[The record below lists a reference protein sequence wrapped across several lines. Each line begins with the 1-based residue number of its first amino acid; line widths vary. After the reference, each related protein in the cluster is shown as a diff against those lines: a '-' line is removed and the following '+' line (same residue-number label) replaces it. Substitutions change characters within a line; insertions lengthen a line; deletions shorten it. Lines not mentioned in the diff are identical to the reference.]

1 LATLMSNLPGMAYRC
16 LNDRDW
22 TMEFVSEGCFEL
34 TGHHPADVVDNNKV
48 SYAQLIHPDDQK
60 AVWNDVQTAVEKSE
74 PFRLV
79 YRITTAAGHEKW
91 VWEQGRGVFS
101 DDGELLALEGFITD
115 ITERK
120 RLEEQLRHAQ
130 KMEAVGQLAGGVA
143 HDFNNIL
150 TAILGQVDLTK
161 NRLDSPAR
169 VAAGLEQ
176 IDQAA
181 QRAAA
186 LTRRLLALGQRQLSK
201 LEVLDLNQILA
212 EIGPMLRHLVSED
225 IVVEVTRAPH
235 VDHIRAD
242 AGQIEQVIMNL
253 VLNARDALSSG
264 GRLTIET
271 ANVNLDDNYVAARTG
286 ANPGP
291 HVMLAVS
298 DTGCGM
304 SAEVIERIFEPFFT
318 TKAPGK
324 GTGLGLW
331 TVFGIVK
338 HSGGHLWVYSEPG
351 KGTTVKAYLPA
362 VREPL
367 ALQQAVPAPA
377 ARGGS
382 ETVLVVEDESIVR
395 RLTRRILEE
404 SGYQVLEAANGDTAL
419 QIAAEYDG
427 CIHLMVTDVVMPDM
441 NGLKLADALSNTRPD
456 LRVLFVSGH
465 PSNVLAHHGVSS
477 ADLELL
483 EKPFG
488 AEALLQRAREL
499 LDRDDGRPP
508 APNSP

>member
-1 LATLMSNLPGMAYRC
+1 
-16 LNDRDW
+16 
-22 TMEFVSEGCFEL
+22 
-34 TGHHPADVVDNNKV
+34 
-48 SYAQLIHPDDQK
+48 
-60 AVWNDVQTAVEKSE
+60 
-74 PFRLV
+74 
-79 YRITTAAGHEKW
+79 
-91 VWEQGRGVFS
+91 
-101 DDGELLALEGFITD
+101 
-115 ITERK
+115 
-120 RLEEQLRHAQ
+120 
-130 KMEAVGQLAGGVA
+130 
-143 HDFNNIL
+143 
-150 TAILGQVDLTK
+150 
-161 NRLDSPAR
+161 
-169 VAAGLEQ
+169 
-176 IDQAA
+176 
-181 QRAAA
+181 
-186 LTRRLLALGQRQLSK
+186 
-201 LEVLDLNQILA
+201 
-212 EIGPMLRHLVSED
+212 
-225 IVVEVTRAPH
+225 
-235 VDHIRAD
+235 
-242 AGQIEQVIMNL
+242 
-253 VLNARDALSSG
+253 
-264 GRLTIET
+264 
-271 ANVNLDDNYVAARTG
+271 DDNYVAARTG